1 MSGQFLFVLYLFFH
15 SYVFLQS
22 EEKSSTTRINNKMAA
37 RRRASNSL
45 SLSDAELGSDVGS
58 ASSREST
65 VSSERS
71 VSPVGRRP
79 VSKWWWAEGK
89 KVAAAR
95 NRSVPKTRVNRK
107 RATTPKGRARTRSK
121 TPAKRRTPSR
131 AAAAK
136 KSPARRRPKSLFSVV
151 AKLP

>member
-79 VSKWWWAEGK
+79 VSKGSK